1 LKLPRAPLLGKERG
15 SLFSSC
21 RDAQA
26 LSQNS
31 ALQFASSRIAGLAPG
46 TKRPSPKE
54 LDGDLGRNF
63 LERFLN
69 FVSGVGQPACVDVNS
84 YVAAWTRHVVVCFQA
99 PDCLLQIGPAIGAL
113 KPDFMQIDGH
123 RGFL

>member
-1 LKLPRAPLLGKERG
+1 V
-15 SLFSSC
+15 
-21 RDAQA
+21 QA
-26 LSQNS
+26 LSQNN
-31 ALQFASSRIAGLAPG
+31 ALQLCHRALLALAPG

-54 LDGDLGRNF
+54 LDGDLGRN
-63 LERFLN
+63 LLDRFLN
-69 FVSGVGQPACVDVNS
+69 FVSGVGQPVRVDVDS

-99 PDCLLQIGPAIGAL
+99 PDCLLQIGSAIGAL